1 MIFDPPAAPV
11 AIVGEATAAPTRV
24 APRASIIVVNHNG
37 RATIA
42 ACLESLLATAGAA
55 AEIIVVDCGSTDGSP
70 ELITVQFP
78 AARLI
83 RAANLGFGGGNNLGA
98 EQAAGEYLVFA
109 NPDTVAAPGWWQA
122 LVEALVADASIGL
135 TTSRILLAGD
145 LARLNAA
152 GNDVHLTGLTLCRG
166 LGRPAARFDRPA
178 TVGAVSGAA
187 FAIRRELFR
196 RLGGFDPGYFM
207 YMEETDLSW
216 RAQLAG
222 YRCAYVPQSVIH
234 HAYRLRL
241 GSYKIYYQE
250 RNRYR
255 LLLKSLRRRTLILL
269 APALLPAEAVAWGF
283 VLLGDRRHW
292 SGKLRAYRSL
302 WAEWPELRRA
312 RREVQQ
318 RRAAPDRRLL
328 EIMTARL
335 DFAQTGHPRAAR
347 LAEWLFNPWFG
358 LWRALLLRVV
368 RW

>member
-1 MIFDPPAAPV
+1 MIFDPPAA
-11 AIVGEATAAPTRV
+11 IGEATAPARV
-24 APRASIIVVNHNG
+24 ALRASIIVVNHNG

-42 ACLESLLATAGAA
+42 ACLDSLIAA
-55 AEIIVVDCGSTDGSP
+55 ADETAEIIVVDCGSTDGSP
-70 ELITVQFP
+70 ELIEALYP
-78 AARLI
+78 SARLI

-98 EQAAGEYLVFA
+98 AQAAGEYLVFA

-122 LVEALVADASIGL
+122 LVEALETDESIGL
-135 TTSRILLAGD
+135 TTSRILLAD
-145 LARLNAA
+145 DPARLNAA

-166 LGRPAARFDRPA
+166 LGRPAALFDRPA

-196 RLGGFDPGYFM
+196 RLGGFDAGYFL

-234 HAYRLRL
+234 HHYRLRL
-241 GSYKIYYQE
+241 GPYKLYYQE

-255 LLLKSLRRRTLILL
+255 LLLKSLRRRTLLLL
-269 APALLPAEAVAWGF
+269 APALLLAEVVAWGF
-283 VLLGDRRHW
+283 ALLSGRRHW
-292 SGKLRAYRSL
+292 TGKLRAYGSL

-312 RREVQQ
+312 RRQVQQ

-328 EIMTARL
+328 ATTTARL
-335 DFAQTGHPRAAR
+335 DCAQTGHPRAAR
-347 LAEWLFNPWFG
+347 PAEWLFNPSFG